1 MNREDAW
8 ALLTEFTTSD
18 SLIKHAL
25 AVEAAMRAYARKFG
39 EDEEKWGIVGLIHDF
54 DYERF
59 PTMPPHAAEGA
70 RILRHRGWPEE
81 IAHAVA
87 SHADYLGIERQNRME
102 KALRAVDELTGL
114 ITAAALVRP
123 TKDIRD
129 ISKIKSIKKKFK
141 DKAFAAGVNVLEG
154 EVLGLIAEEY
164 GTTVEDILEANG
176 VDDADLMSIGQELV
190 IVGAR
195 RTPIVV
201 VTPSPTP
208 TPTSVYAYQAPHPL
222 GPTDQAVFVGKDVR
236 IVLRWASVRT
246 LDAPE
251 WYEVRIWLQD
261 RPNVDRVWTKTPSVV
276 VPHSLYP
283 GPWGRV
289 FCWDV
294 AVVQRDGQ
302 RVNLLSER
310 SQIRRFGW
318 Y

>member
-1 MNREDAW
+1 MPRNWDWR
-8 ALLTEFTTSD
+8 
-18 SLIKHAL
+18 
-25 AVEAAMRAYARKFG
+25 ARKT
-39 EDEEKWGIVGLIHDF
+39 DE
-54 DYERF
+54 R
-59 PTMPPHAAEGA
+59 
-70 RILRHRGWPEE
+70 
-81 IAHAVA
+81 
-87 SHADYLGIERQNRME
+87 
-102 KALRAVDELTGL
+102 LRAVLASFPQIGLALLLLLASAWLLQPTLRSHTMNAFSVPTG
-114 ITAAALVRP
+114 TAACTRDVVTRQP
-123 TKDIRD
+123 TPT
-129 ISKIKSIKKKFK
+129 SFLPT
-141 DKAFAAGVNVLEG
+141 ATPEPLTHVVLEG